1 MAQELG
7 ITETD
12 PAHDVDGW
20 DATVKICA
28 LANVVMKI
36 PLKPIDVRRE

>member
-1 MAQELG
+1 MEAGRSFDEGVKMAQESG
-7 ITETD
+7 HHETD

-28 LANVVMKI
+28 LDRA
-36 PLKPIDVRRE
+36 L